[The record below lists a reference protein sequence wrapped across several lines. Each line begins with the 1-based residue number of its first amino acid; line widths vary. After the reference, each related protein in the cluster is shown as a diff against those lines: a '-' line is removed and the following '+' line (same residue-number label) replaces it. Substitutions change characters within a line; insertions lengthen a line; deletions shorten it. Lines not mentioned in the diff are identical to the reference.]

1 MLTITSL
8 FENTVAK
15 YPDRLALVCGD
26 ARYTYAQWD
35 MRVRGLAQ
43 ALFDL
48 GVRQTDR
55 VAIFQ
60 KTSDAM
66 ATAYLACQLLGAIAV
81 PMNYRLS
88 ANEAAFILRDAG
100 ARALIYDET
109 MLPLVAKIE
118 HALSDLRL
126 YVCVTGHGE
135 ASADE
140 SGDAYAPL
148 HHHDFDALIDSTRH
162 RDAPLPTLS
171 PDDISALVYTSGT
184 TGRPKGAI
192 HTHCNDVAI
201 ATNCVMEYSLTSTDS
216 ALHIAPLY
224 HVGGMQAYF
233 IPHLMVG
240 AANIVLPRYDP
251 QRTLAAI
258 AQYRITTLFAVP
270 TQIQDMLFHPAF
282 AQTDHSSLRMIT
294 TGGAAIPA
302 ATMQRVIDEFCA
314 NIYNGYGMTEASLT
328 LLLHPRDALSRLGSC
343 GKPTLISTC
352 RIVTNDTER
361 AVPATES
368 VAPGE
373 VGQLIVRGP
382 QLARAYWNN
391 PVETAKKFRD
401 GWLYTGDLFSV
412 DAGGY
417 FHFHGRAD
425 DMIVSGG
432 ENIYPREVEEVLY
445 HCPGVQEAAVIGV
458 PDAKWGQAVTA
469 FVVRNDAHLT
479 EDAIIA
485 FCKASDDLAPY
496 KRPKHV
502 MFVDRLPLNPSGK
515 VLRRELAASVA
526 HDQLRTG
533 T

>member
-26 ARYTYAQWD
+26 ARLTYAQWD
-35 MRVRGLAQ
+35 VRVRGLAQ

-48 GVRQTDR
+48 GARQTDR
-55 VAIFQ
+55 IAIFQ
-60 KTSDAM
+60 KTSDAT

-81 PMNYRLS
+81 PMNYRMS
-88 ANEAAFILRDAG
+88 ANEAAFVIRDAG
-100 ARALIYDET
+100 ARVLIYDDS
-109 MLPLVAKIE
+109 MQPVVAKIE
-118 HALSDLRL
+118 QALPDLRI
-126 YVCVTGHGE
+126 YVRVTGHG
-135 ASADE
+135 SHDDE
-140 SGDAYAPL
+140 PDRHDAPS

-162 RDAPLPTLS
+162 RDAPLPPLA

-192 HTHCNDVAI
+192 HTHGNDVAI
-201 ATNCVMEYSLTSTDS
+201 ATNCVMEYSLTSNDS

-233 IPHLMVG
+233 MPHLMVG

-251 QRTLAAI
+251 ERTLAAI
-258 AQYRITTLFAVP
+258 G
-270 TQIQDMLFHPAF
+270 HPAF
-282 AQTDHSSLRMIT
+282 SGSDRSSLRMIT

-302 ATMQRVIDEFCA
+302 AAMQRVIDEFCP
-314 NIYNGYGMTEASLT
+314 NVYNGYGMTEASLT

-361 AVPATES
+361 AVPSTEG

-469 FVVRNDAHLT
+469 FVVRSDSHLT

-496 KRPKHV
+496 KRPKKV
-502 MFVDRLPLNPSGK
+502 LFVDRLPLNPSGK
-515 VLRRELAASVA
+515 VLRRELAAAVA
-526 HDQLRTG
+526 QNLLQTG

>member
-15 YPDRLALVCGD
+15 YPDRLALVCGNS
-26 ARYTYAQWD
+26 RFTYAQWD
-35 MRVRGLAQ
+35 EHVRGLAQ

-60 KTSDAM
+60 KTSDAT

-88 ANEAAFILRDAG
+88 ANEAIFIIRDAG
-100 ARALIYDET
+100 ARALIYDHS
-109 MLPLVAKIE
+109 MQPVVAKIE
-118 HALSDLRL
+118 QGLPDLRI
-126 YVCVTGHGE
+126 YVRVAGHGNHT
-135 ASADE
+135 DE
-140 SGDAYAPL
+140 PDRNDAPSY
-148 HHHDFDALIDSTRH
+148 HRDFDALIDSTRH
-162 RDAPLPTLS
+162 RDAPLPTLT

-192 HTHCNDVAI
+192 HTHANDVAI

-233 IPHLMVG
+233 MPHLMVG

-251 QRTLAAI
+251 ARTLAAI
-258 AQYRITTLFAVP
+258 AQYDITTLFAVP

-282 AQTDHSSLRMIT
+282 TQSDHSSLRMIT

-302 ATMQRVIDEFCA
+302 AAMQRVIDEFCP
-314 NIYNGYGMTEASLT
+314 NVYNGYGMTEASLT
-328 LLLHPRDALSRLGSC
+328 LLLHPRDALARLGSC

-352 RIVTNDTER
+352 RVVTNDPAR
-361 AVPATES
+361 AVPSTEG
-368 VAPGE
+368 VVPGE

-391 PVETAKKFRD
+391 PVETARKFRD

-412 DAGGY
+412 DEGGY

-469 FVVRNDAHLT
+469 FVVRSDAQLT

-496 KRPKHV
+496 KRPKKV
-502 MFVDRLPLNPSGK
+502 LFVERLPLNPSGK
-515 VLRRELAASVA
+515 VLRRELAASV
-526 HDQLRTG
+526 HENLLQTG

>member
-15 YPDRLALVCGD
+15 YPDRLALVCAD
-26 ARYTYAQWD
+26 ARLTYAQWD
-35 MRVRGLAQ
+35 VRVRGLAQ

-60 KTSDAM
+60 KTSDAT

-81 PMNYRLS
+81 PMNYRMS
-88 ANEAAFILRDAG
+88 ANDAAFIIRDAG
-100 ARALIYDET
+100 ARALIYDDS
-109 MLPLVAKIE
+109 MQAVVAKVE
-118 HALSDLRL
+118 QGLPDLRI
-126 YVCVTGHGE
+126 YVRVTGHGGHG
-135 ASADE
+135 DE
-140 SGDAYAPL
+140 LPGDGDAPS
-148 HHHDFDALIDSTRH
+148 HHHDFDSLIDGTRH
-162 RDAPLPTLS
+162 RDAPLPPVT
-171 PDDISALVYTSGT
+171 PEDISALVYTSGT

-192 HTHCNDVAI
+192 HTHGNDVAI

-233 IPHLMVG
+233 MPHLMVG

-251 QRTLAAI
+251 ERTLAAI
-258 AQYRITTLFAVP
+258 GEHRITTLFAVP
-270 TQIQDMLFHPAF
+270 TQIQDMLFHPSF
-282 AQTDHSSLRMIT
+282 TRTDHSSLRMIT

-302 ATMQRVIDEFCA
+302 AAMQRVIDEFCP
-314 NIYNGYGMTEASLT
+314 NVYNGYGMTEASLT

-352 RIVTNDTER
+352 RVVTNDTER
-361 AVPATES
+361 VVPSTES

-391 PVETAKKFRD
+391 PIETAKKFRD

-412 DAGGY
+412 DSGGY

-458 PDAKWGQAVTA
+458 PDPKWGQAVTA
-469 FVVRNDAHLT
+469 FVVRSDAQLT
-479 EDAIIA
+479 EDAVIA

-496 KRPKHV
+496 KRPKKIL
-502 MFVDRLPLNPSGK
+502 FVDRLPLNPSGK

-526 HDQLRTG
+526 DELLRTG

>member
-15 YPDRLALVCGD
+15 YPDRLALVCAD

-35 MRVRGLAQ
+35 TRVRGLAQ

-60 KTSDAM
+60 KTSDAT
-66 ATAYLACQLLGAIAV
+66 ASAYLACQLLGAIAV

-88 ANEAAFILRDAG
+88 ANEAAYILRDAG

-109 MLPLVAKIE
+109 MLPVIAKIE
-118 HALSDLRL
+118 QALPDLRL

-135 ASADE
+135 ASDSDSADV
-140 SGDAYAPL
+140 YAPV
-148 HHHDFDALIDSTRH
+148 HHHNFDALIDSTRH

-192 HTHCNDVAI
+192 HTHANDVAI

-233 IPHLMVG
+233 IPHMMVG

-258 AQYRITTLFAVP
+258 ARHRITTLFAVP

-352 RIVTNDTER
+352 RIVTNDPER

-368 VAPGE
+368 VTQGE

-417 FHFHGRAD
+417 FRFHGRAD

-458 PDAKWGQAVTA
+458 PDVKWGQAVTA

-496 KRPKHV
+496 KRPKKV
-502 MFVDRLPLNPSGK
+502 LFVDKLPLNPSGK
-515 VLRRELAASVA
+515 VLRRELATSVA